1 MSIYDE
7 TIFQMWRMD
16 EKRCYYL
23 MSGAGAG
30 IGYSLATIQPDIS
43 VIQTRL
49 LLGSL
54 ICWSASFLFGHKV
67 VSNLRLVVG
76 HFSITP
82 NKLRDAMIEGLDAH
96 EAEIRQV
103 GVSSDYLAIRHKR
116 FGNLQ
121 IAFLL
126 AAAALLTSTEIDF
139 WTVFG
144 FPT

>member
-1 MSIYDE
+1 
-7 TIFQMWRMD
+7 MWRMD

-82 NKLRDAMIEGLDAH
+82 NKLRDAMIEG
-96 EAEIRQV
+96 
-103 GVSSDYLAIRHKR
+103 
-116 FGNLQ
+116 
-121 IAFLL
+121 
-126 AAAALLTSTEIDF
+126 
-139 WTVFG
+139 
-144 FPT
+144 